1 MSYWCTR
8 EHACTLQC
16 WADVDEHNW
25 VTALTQTE
33 TWAMAMEVR
42 TVVTPAWRDSSNWPG
57 AQEKL
62 GASETSYILLWV
74 VIPLA
79 YDT

>member
-1 MSYWCTR
+1 
-8 EHACTLQC
+8 
-16 WADVDEHNW
+16 
-25 VTALTQTE
+25 
-33 TWAMAMEVR
+33 MAMEVR